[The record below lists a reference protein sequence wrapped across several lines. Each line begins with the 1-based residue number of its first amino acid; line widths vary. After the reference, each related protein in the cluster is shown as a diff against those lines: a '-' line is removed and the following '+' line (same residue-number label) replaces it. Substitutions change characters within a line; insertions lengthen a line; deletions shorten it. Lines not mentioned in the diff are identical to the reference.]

1 MAKKEPK
8 EQIERYEK
16 TYSNQELDLIK
27 AEIELAGSE
36 KRYLI
41 NKGAFVENEYGGV
54 SVVQK
59 LDGSIPYNELARALE
74 ALDKRESRIRYA
86 ENARIERETGKP
98 VENPALNRLR
108 ESMRGLKMTA

>member
-1 MAKKEPK
+1 MKNQKETV
-8 EQIERYEK
+8 EK
-16 TYSNQELDLIK
+16 VEKRYSNHELDLLK

-36 KRYLI
+36 KQYLI

-54 SVVQK
+54 SVVQR

-74 ALDKRESRIRYA
+74 ALDKREAWIKRT